1 MPDRDNIREEQIQ
14 KAVQLLKDK
23 PEAER
28 ETFIEVLALTPAEK
42 EEVRRQLWAPPSL
55 HPAEPEV
62 LRETE
67 TFQRLVQD
75 VRRGKAI
82 LFLGAGVSQDVGMP
96 SSGALVDALKTLAKS
111 YHVSLPSEEREHTL
125 PTIAGLLER
134 ASLRHE
140 VIETLKDRFD
150 DVFRGQATPLYR
162 KGCYRLLPYLGEL
175 NKVILTTNWDDL
187 LELAFRET
195 GVATIR
201 RDRELPR
208 LVATAHAVVKLHGDF
223 TDPSILIISDND
235 YARAHDAITQP
246 GELAGSLWGM
256 VSTLLAQNSCIFAG
270 YRLSDEDMQLLR
282 RLIAARQVGAETR
295 NYMVGPFDESEQKG
309 LKDWLRM
316 EVIPATASQFF
327 VALAQELAE
336 FANRRDDLDRIF
348 RREASPFLEFYAP
361 FGAGKH
367 ALLDEVERRAKGEG
381 WQGEQII
388 KIDLCP
394 EVQPLTAAGLTQ
406 RIAKA
411 IDQPWIQRGEQLAK
425 ALREKRRLL
434 ILFEHTQAIEV
445 GQKEFT
451 TFVSGVVA
459 PVVRELDERGQRSRL
474 ILSGR
479 YPVEDWPFSF
489 KHHAEFFPLSPF
501 TLSAVREMVG
511 KYTLFHDPQA
521 TVAPP
526 SPQLVEQIYNLTG
539 RSHPGFIKQIL
550 DGLMNKSV
558 KPTGE
563 LELPLALTEQEV
575 DGYLT
580 SFTKTIYKEV
590 WATVPS
596 ELGELYAQGLCVLR
610 RLNAG
615 LLARLAQEDAF
626 RDLFST
632 VEKPEDVINWLK
644 KCHLLAYEFPLEVAD
659 PIIRRIQSHALRR
672 SKPEQFA
679 LAHRAAASAWKNLL
693 PSVEDL
699 TQLHYYREWLY
710 HQASHSQIDGNTEE
724 SHWETLRKEVEAVQ
738 FRTSQPHPVR
748 MGETLLK
755 DIEEKKE
762 RDKERDEELYDV
774 LLTSLGEAHYEEFR
788 QLLIAKPEV
797 TR

>member
-1 MPDRDNIREEQIQ
+1 MPDRDTIREEQVQ

-23 PEAER
+23 PEVER

-42 EEVRRQLWAPPSL
+42 EEVRRRLWAPPPL
-55 HPAEPEV
+55 RPPKPEV
-62 LRETE
+62 LREME

-96 SSGALVDALKTLAKS
+96 SSGALVDVLRSLAKS
-111 YHVSLPSEEREHTL
+111 YHVSLHLEEQEYTL

-134 ASLRHE
+134 ESLRHE

-150 DVFRGQATPLYR
+150 EAFRSQAPPPYH

-201 RDRELPR
+201 RDRELPS
-208 LVATAHAVVKLHGDF
+208 LAATAHAVVKLHGDF
-223 TDPSILIISDND
+223 TDPNTLIVSDTDYVRARNAIS
-235 YARAHDAITQP
+235 RP
-246 GELAGSLWGM
+246 GELAGSLWGT

-270 YRLSDEDMQLLR
+270 YRSSDEDMQLLR
-282 RLIAARQVGAETR
+282 SLVATRQMGVETR
-295 NYMVGPFDESEQKG
+295 NYMVGLFDESEQKG

-348 RREASPFLEFYAP
+348 RREASLFLEFYAP

-367 ALLDEVERRAKGEG
+367 ALLDEVERRAKSEG
-381 WQGEQII
+381 WKDEQTIR
-388 KIDLCP
+388 IDLRLEP
-394 EVQPLTAAGLTQ
+394 RPLTAAGLTQ
-406 RIAKA
+406 HMAKA
-411 IDQPWIQRGEQLAK
+411 IGQPWIQRGEQLSK
-425 ALREKRRLL
+425 ALRDKRRLL
-434 ILFEHTQAIEV
+434 ILFEHTEAIET
-445 GQKEFT
+445 GWKELT
-451 TFVSGVVA
+451 TFVNGVVA
-459 PVVRELDERGQRSRL
+459 PVVRELDESGRHSRL

-479 YPVEDWPFSF
+479 YPIEDWPFSF
-489 KHHAEFFPLSPF
+489 KRDAEVFPLSPF

-521 TVAPP
+521 AIASP
-526 SPQLVEQIYNLTG
+526 SSQLVKQIYDLTG

-550 DGLMNKSV
+550 DDLMRPE
-558 KPTGE
+558 KPDSR
-563 LELPLALTEQEV
+563 LELPPALTEQEI
-575 DGYLT
+575 DEHLA
-580 SFTKTIYKEV
+580 SFMGTIHKEV
-590 WATVPS
+590 WTTVPS
-596 ELGELYAQGLCVLR
+596 EIGELFVQGLCVLR

-626 RDLFST
+626 RDLFGT
-632 VEKPEDVINWLK
+632 VGKPEDVINWLK

-659 PIIRRIQSHALRR
+659 PTIRRIPSYVLRR
-672 SKPEQFA
+672 GKPERFA
-679 LAHRAAASAWKNLL
+679 LTHRAAASAWKSLL

-699 TQLHYYREWLY
+699 TQLRYFREWLY
-710 HQASHSQIDGNTEE
+710 HQASYLQIDGKTEE
-724 SHWETLRKEVEAVQ
+724 FHWEVMQKEVETVQ
-738 FRTSQPHPVR
+738 FRTSQPYPVK

-755 DIEEKKE
+755 DVEEKKE
-762 RDKERDEELYDV
+762 RDKERDEELYDA
-774 LLTSLGEAHYEEFR
+774 LLASLGEVYYEQFR
-788 QLLIAKPEV
+788 QLLLAKPEI